1 MNEFLSLIEKAKIT
15 LASSE
20 FLEKNAEEQFKKMDH
35 LNALPWSPQTEEEII
50 ITMNKIKNLI
60 AKSEIEYKNLAEVEA
75 QVNKYINNKP
85 RKD

>member
-1 MNEFLSLIEKAKIT
+1 MNEFLNLIEKAKIT
-15 LASSE
+15 LQSSE

-35 LNALPWSPQTEEEII
+35 LNSLPWSPETEEEIR

-75 QVNKYINNKP
+75 QVNKYINKKP
-85 RKD
+85 RKS